1 MRSSSRETEEIKNI
15 VIMILPVKTPFRPR
29 NKDYPRD
36 MKLSIHNWILF
47 TPVNSLPM
55 LARPSVGRYTCV
67 NRRSSSTL
75 LLTRKSLANA
85 VGLGA
90 IVNERF
96 LEPGVLQRRLCGDPI
111 FGIINEDLLQQVE
124 E

>member
-1 MRSSSRETEEIKNI
+1 
-15 VIMILPVKTPFRPR
+15 MILPVKTPFRPIRHR
-29 NKDYPRD
+29 NKNYPRD

-47 TPVNSLPM
+47 TPVNSLSM
-55 LARPSVGRYTCV
+55 LARPSVGRYTCI
-67 NRRSSSTL
+67 NPRSSSTLLL

-85 VGLGA
+85 VSLGA
-90 IVNERF
+90 IVNQRF

-111 FGIINEDLLQQVE
+111 FGVIDEDLLQQVE